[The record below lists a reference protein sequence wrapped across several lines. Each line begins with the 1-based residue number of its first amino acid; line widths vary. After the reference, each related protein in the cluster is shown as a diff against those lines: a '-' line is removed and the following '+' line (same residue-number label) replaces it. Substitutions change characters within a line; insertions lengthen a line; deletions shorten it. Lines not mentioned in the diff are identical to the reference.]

1 MRTCPCLTT
10 SIHIFAYL
18 PHIKRGADT
27 KRPYGT
33 LIDLWIHGHT
43 HHCVDYQIGT
53 CRIVSNQR
61 GYATELVAGFQP
73 NKTITI

>member
-1 MRTCPCLTT
+1 
-10 SIHIFAYL
+10 
-18 PHIKRGADT
+18 
-27 KRPYGT
+27 
-33 LIDLWIHGHT
+33 
-43 HHCVDYQIGT
+43 VDYQIGT